1 MGSPRAFVG
10 GRHARREEKRRERSI
25 IVSRAGWL
33 VCSVLLWS
41 SSALADYGEE
51 AKLEMAR
58 QTQGQLGFTEAKVL
72 RQQHRNT
79 REGTIRRLSA
89 TVEKVMTRTLK
100 NSGVSFD
107 ADQVLNLRS
116 VSAFHTGTAVT
127 EEEERSRPRPV
138 TGELIVR
145 ETEDSTEIERANL
158 FSVRIFAD
166 GDAFKFRNRAADIGS
181 NRHRPSKL
189 DEATAEK
196 LGRQLILELDL
207 VPRGER
213 DQLKFVKTRYV
224 HFTGQAADP
233 GDRVV
238 ATEIYFGRAIESIP
252 VVGPRGSLIKLE
264 LSGEHITSLTVDWA
278 SYAAPAEDALTQQPL
293 DREQM
298 DLRLVK
304 HLEKLSG
311 RARGDTLVTSRAC
324 GYIDLGNRRPN
335 DNTLQLGCLLTYA
348 AGETSQVAVLPLA
361 KQPIKDDSWRAT
373 AELLVD
379 EQPGKVVQA
388 ELTREVRFDEE
399 TDGSSDQPGWSCT
412 LGTRPDSDSRWGFL
426 VVAIGLGACL
436 RRRVRSGHARS
447 GTALGAVLAV
457 WFAPGIAGAVQ
468 GQLDYNTF
476 MIKNYTGGT
485 CADFDATQWENYNDW
500 TDEMSDEST
509 CYRCIKDS
517 DSFTAYLFGGFREH
531 GWNADLVAVAT
542 HGTWSLDSTGVHHG
556 YLYDRA
562 CVKRDINNMEPL
574 DGEMEIALIWACST
588 YSRYE
593 YDLWSTFRNLHRFG
607 APVSAGCWGTCTL
620 IDGTGTT
627 TFNEIGDELAD
638 GRSSVYHAW
647 TDGHSVG
654 AVNDD
659 IMVIGLGEYGGSD
672 CALAARSA
680 GFHNRMD
687 YEGPSY
693 ARNRAFRSKVGDP
706 ELCGYYWDNI

>member
-1 MGSPRAFVG
+1 MAHEAE
-10 GRHARREEKRRERSI
+10 GR
-25 IVSRAGWL
+25 
-33 VCSVLLWS
+33 
-41 SSALADYGEE
+41 LA
-51 AKLEMAR
+51 
-58 QTQGQLGFTEAKVL
+58 FTEAKVL
-72 RQQHRNT
+72 KQQHRNT
-79 REGTIRRLSA
+79 REGTIRRLA
-89 TVEKVMTRTLK
+89 TTVERVMDRSLK
-100 NSGVSFD
+100 NSSAGFD
-107 ADQVLNLRS
+107 PELVEKLRP
-116 VSAFHTGTAVT
+116 VSAFQVDVELT
-127 EEEERSRPRPV
+127 EDEERARPRPV
-138 TGELIVR
+138 TGELSVR

-158 FSVRIFAD
+158 FALRVVAD

-181 NRHRPSKL
+181 NGHRPSKL
-189 DEATAEK
+189 DETRAEAV
-196 LGRQLILELDL
+196 GRRLIEELEL
-207 VPRGER
+207 VPREEQH
-213 DQLKFVKTRYV
+213 QLRFIKTRYV

-238 ATEIYFGRAIESIP
+238 ATEVYFGREIDAVP
-252 VVGPRGSLIKLE
+252 VVGPKGSLIKLE
-264 LSGEHITSLTVDWA
+264 LSGDHITSRTVDWA
-278 SYAAPAEDALTQQPL
+278 SYAAPMKGAVLQRPL
-293 DREQM
+293 DREAM

-304 HLEKLSG
+304 YLERISG
-311 RARGDTLVTSRAC
+311 RARNDTTITSRAC
-324 GYIDLGNRRPN
+324 GYVDLGNRYQN

-517 DSFTAYLFGGFREH
+517 DSFTAYLFGGFREY

-542 HGTWSLDSTGVHHG
+542 HGSSYVDSSGVFHS

-562 CVKRDINNMEPL
+562 CVAREINNMEPL
-574 DGEMEIALIWACST
+574 DGEMDIALIWACTT
-588 YSRYE
+588 YSRYA
-593 YDLWSTFRNLHRFG
+593 DRLWQAYRNLHRFG
-607 APVSAGCWGTCTL
+607 APVSAGCWGTCHL

-627 TFNEIGDELAD
+627 TFNEIGDDLAD
-638 GRSSVYHAW
+638 GHSSVYYAW
-647 TDGHSVG
+647 SDGHAVG
-654 AVNDD
+654 SANDD
-659 IMVIGLGEYGGSD
+659 ITVIGLGTFGGQD
-672 CALAARSA
+672 CAAAARHA

-693 ARNRAFRSKVGDP
+693 ARNRAFRSKSGDP